1 VDAALIKPVII
12 TAALLYSLGSPLHAQ
27 ASVKRGPI
35 IDMHLHAATLGEF
48 GGGGPACINEGE
60 IVLRGW
66 DPTYPLTPDRVV
78 RCTAMTQSSRSD
90 DAVMRETIE
99 ILNRY
104 NIRGVTAG
112 KLETVRKWQ
121 AAAPSRIIVAVP
133 FTDRDMTPEDLRRL
147 RTSGAISVFA
157 EITAQY
163 RGLSLDDSRYEP
175 YFALAEELDIPVGVH
190 LGEGPPGG
198 AHLLGDSGSPSKY
211 RVRLGSPLQ
220 LEDVLIKHPR
230 LRIYVMHYAS
240 PFVDEMIAMLYSHP
254 QLYVDIA
261 QNDWGFP
268 RAHFYSQLKRLI
280 DAGFEE
286 RILFGSDQMIWPKTI
301 EVAIRTIER
310 APFLS
315 AKQKRD
321 IFYNNASRFLR
332 ISDGQK
338 AQDHRDQ
345 ASDTR

>member
-1 VDAALIKPVII
+1 
-12 TAALLYSLGSPLHAQ
+12 
-27 ASVKRGPI
+27 
-35 IDMHLHAATLGEF
+35 MHLHAATLAEF

-60 IVLRGW
+60 MVLRGW
-66 DPTYPLTPDRVV
+66 DPIAPLTPDKLG
-78 RCTAMTQSSRSD
+78 RCTRTVDASRTD
-90 DAVMRETIE
+90 DAVMRETID

-104 NIRGVTAG
+104 NMRGVTAG
-112 KLETVRKWQ
+112 ELETVQRWY
-121 AAAPSRIIVAVP
+121 AASPSRIIVAVP
-133 FTDRDMTPEDLRRL
+133 FTDRDITPDELRRL
-147 RTSGAISVFA
+147 HASGKFSVFA

-163 RGLSLDDSRYEP
+163 RGLTLDDPRYEP
-175 YFALAEELDIPVGVH
+175 YFALAEELDIPIGVH

-198 AHLLGDSGSPSKY
+198 AHFLGENGSPSKY
-211 RVRLGSPLQ
+211 RVGSGRPLQ
-220 LEDVLIKHPR
+220 LESVLIKHPR
-230 LRIYVMHYAS
+230 LRIYVMHFAS

-301 EVAIRTIER
+301 EVAIRTIQN

-315 AKQKRD
+315 EKQKRD
-321 IFYNNASRFLR
+321 IFYNNAARFLR
-332 ISDGQK
+332 FTDEER
-338 AQDHRDQ
+338 ARDHRPAAPD
-345 ASDTR
+345 SR